1 MENRRSFFN
10 ISKLF
15 DGYEEEEMIWAMVE
29 NVLRRN
35 NIEPKSG
42 LKGLS
47 VRYYDDGNPLLEEKG
62 ELDEIW

>member
-1 MENRRSFFN
+1 
-10 ISKLF
+10 
-15 DGYEEEEMIWAMVE
+15 MIWAMVE

-62 ELDEIW
+62 EIDEI